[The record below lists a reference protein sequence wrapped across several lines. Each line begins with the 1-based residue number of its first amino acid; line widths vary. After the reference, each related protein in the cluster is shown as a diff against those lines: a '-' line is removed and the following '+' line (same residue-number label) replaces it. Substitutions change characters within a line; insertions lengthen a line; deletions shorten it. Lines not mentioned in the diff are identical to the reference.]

1 MDAHEGEQ
9 CGSGVPTVI
18 AIAGLCFLALGAFGS
33 MDSRRIQQR
42 NAEQIDAFRIQQ
54 AEMQALIIE
63 IRQRLPK

>member
-54 AEMQALIIE
+54 AVD
-63 IRQRLPK
+63 